1 MFRQKIVSALLG
13 LFSLSLMGYTVR
25 LHAQVEPNFEEK
37 FIEISL
43 PDTNYILNYVN
54 VKNTEGLKFLTA
66 RIKNNGANFPLMLIK
81 EKEALPLKKLLELY
95 ESMKP
100 EQKNVDT
107 YTAEFIKISD
117 EKDKA
122 RAGLDSL
129 QNARIAYLKETNADL
144 MDINKTL
151 TVQYK
156 AAISTAKEANKGWS
170 WQGIKDIVMGTAA
183 GLAIGLLIGLT
194 R

>member
-13 LFSLSLMGYTVR
+13 LFSLSLMGYTVC

-66 RIKNNGANFPLMLIK
+66 RIKNNGTNFPLMLIK

-129 QNARIAYLKETNADL
+129 QNARIVYLKETNADL

-151 TVQYK
+151 TAQYK

>member
-1 MFRQKIVSALLG
+1 MFRKQVISTLLG

-43 PDTNYILNYVN
+43 PDTNYILNYVH
-54 VKNTEGLKFLTA
+54 VKNTEGLTFLTA

-122 RAGLDSL
+122 RAGLDAL